1 MTEDLWNGAPWSP
14 RAWQRDALPVII
26 DNLKAGR
33 RGIVS
38 ATMGSGKSILQTA
51 LVAAALPKAGDR
63 AIVVTAPRQALVG
76 QLAATM
82 RTWVGDETVGTFY
95 ADKKQAD
102 RPVVIAC
109 NASVKKLRQRLEE
122 DGRRVALL
130 ICDEAHGTQGAT
142 LQAEIPKLDPAALV
156 GFTATPFRSAPR
168 ESLELF
174 ESVFVRYT
182 LADAVA
188 DGVLVPMRHERFRGF
203 DPDSVDET
211 CLAMMRVHA
220 EGPGIVSAKSIEDA
234 DSYAAWLTERGFE
247 AESIH
252 SRHTGRQRR
261 DKLERLRTGE
271 VSALVHVS
279 LLSEGVDLPW
289 LRWLC
294 LRRNVQARVRFL
306 QEVGRVFRVDPDT
319 SSPWGPKTEGVVLDP
334 HLLLGR
340 HGLVNLEAIGKAL
353 EEAADADAQG
363 AKRERNGEPE
373 EPTEDEVIALDE
385 LRMFLSQLHSALTD
399 KGLIK
404 PSAKYATGYQGWRL
418 AEISP
423 KQVKSIA
430 SASWATCH
438 VPARYR
444 KAVKQLV
451 KVPWALNK
459 GDASDLLDVL
469 WGGSRWARKLAD
481 PSVGRY
487 KNSIQW
493 NIGDAIPLPNGK
505 TLKLVQS
512 AAKKLD
518 GGVQ

>member
-1 MTEDLWNGAPWSP
+1 MKDLWNGAPWSP

-26 DNLKAGR
+26 ENLKAGR

-76 QLAATM
+76 QLAETM
-82 RTWVGDETVGTFY
+82 RTWVGADTVGTFY

-109 NASVKKLRQRLEE
+109 NASVTKLREQLEA

-142 LQAEIPKLDPAALV
+142 LQDEIPKLDPAALV

-174 ESVFVRYT
+174 DDVFVRYT
-182 LADAVA
+182 ITDAVA
-188 DGVLVPMRHERFRGF
+188 DGVLVPMRHERFKGF
-203 DPDSVDET
+203 DPDTVDET
-211 CLAMMRVHA
+211 CLAMMKEHGH
-220 EGPGIVSAKSIEDA
+220 GPGIVSAKSIEDA
-234 DSYAAWLTERGFE
+234 DSFAAWLTDRWFD

-252 SRHTGRQRR
+252 SRHSRKQRA

-271 VSALVHVS
+271 IRALVHVS

-294 LRRNVQARVRFL
+294 LRRNVRARVRFL
-306 QEVGRVFRVDPDT
+306 QEIGRVFRVDPDT
-319 SSPWGPKTEGVVLDP
+319 SSPWGEKTEGVVLDP

-353 EEAADADAQG
+353 EEAADADAEEG
-363 AKRERNGEPE
+363 KRKPDKNAA
-373 EPTEDEVIALDE
+373 EPTEEEVVALDE
-385 LRMFLSQLHSALTD
+385 LRVFLAELHSALTD
-399 KGLIK
+399 RGLIK
-404 PSAKYATGYQGWRL
+404 PSARYRTGYQGWRL

-430 SASWATCH
+430 AASWATKH
-438 VPARYR
+438 VPSRYR
-444 KAVKQLV
+444 KTVAQLV
-451 KVPWALNK
+451 RVPWALNK

-469 WGGSRWARKLAD
+469 WGGSRWARQYVD
-481 PSVGRY
+481 PSRGRY
-487 KNSIQW
+487 ANHVQW
-493 NIGDAIPLPNGK
+493 DIGDAIPLPNGQ
-505 TLKLVQS
+505 TLKLIQS
-512 AAKKLD
+512 AAKRRD
-518 GGVQ
+518 RGVE